1 MKTIVID
8 GNEYDIECNA
18 LTYIQYKKV
27 FNKGIFA
34 DMDIIKDYLIRQTL
48 KANELKEI
56 DNLESSIYELKE
68 KYPQM
73 SEQEIDTQVGNYM
86 NNYIDDFIE
95 VTTRIAYILIYSAN
109 EKIEEY
115 ENWLRKIKSFKI
127 DDDWVAE
134 VTELAVDCFC

>member
-8 GNEYDIECNA
+8 GNEYNIECNA

-34 DMDIIKDYLIRQTL
+34 DMDIIKDYLVRQTL
-48 KANELKEI
+48 KANELKE
-56 DNLESSIYELKE
+56 
-68 KYPQM
+68 KYPQI

-95 VTTRIAYILIYSAN
+95 VITRIAYILIYSAN
-109 EKIEEY
+109 EKVEEY
-115 ENWLRKIKSFKI
+115 ENWLRKIKNFKI

>member
-8 GNEYDIECNA
+8 GNEYNIECNA

-34 DMDIIKDYLIRQTL
+34 DMDIIKDYLVRQML
-48 KANELKEI
+48 KAN
-56 DNLESSIYELKE
+56 ELKE

-73 SEQEIDTQVGNYM
+73 SEQELDTQVGNYM

-95 VTTRIAYILIYSAN
+95 VITRIAYILIYSAHDKT
-109 EKIEEY
+109 EEDEEIEEY
-115 ENWLRKIKSFKI
+115 EEWLRKIKNLKI

-134 VTELAVDCFC
+134 VTEFAVDCFC

>member
-8 GNEYDIECNA
+8 GNEYNIECNG

-34 DMDIIKDYLIRQTL
+34 DMDIIKDYLVRQTL
-48 KANELKEI
+48 KANEI
-56 DNLESSIYELKE
+56 KE

-86 NNYIDDFIE
+86 NNHIDDFIE
-95 VTTRIAYILIYSAN
+95 VITRIAYILIYSAN
-109 EKIEEY
+109 EKVEEY
-115 ENWLRKIKSFKI
+115 ENWLRKIKNFKI

>member
-8 GNEYDIECNA
+8 GNEYNIECNA

-34 DMDIIKDYLIRQTL
+34 DMDIIKDYLVRQTL
-48 KANELKEI
+48 KAN
-56 DNLESSIYELKE
+56 ELKE

-95 VTTRIAYILIYSAN
+95 VITRIAYILIYSAN

-115 ENWLRKIKSFKI
+115 ENWLRKIKNFKI

>member
-8 GNEYDIECNA
+8 GNEYNIECNA

-34 DMDIIKDYLIRQTL
+34 DMDIIKDYLVRQTL
-48 KANELKEI
+48 KAN
-56 DNLESSIYELKE
+56 ELKE

-73 SEQEIDTQVGNYM
+73 SEQEIDAQVGNYM
-86 NNYIDDFIE
+86 NNHIDDFIE
-95 VTTRIAYILIYSAN
+95 VITRIAYILIYSAN
-109 EKIEEY
+109 EKVEEY
-115 ENWLRKIKSFKI
+115 ENWLRKIKNFKI

>member
-48 KANELKEI
+48 KAN
-56 DNLESSIYELKE
+56 ELKE

>member
-8 GNEYDIECNA
+8 GDEYEIECNA
-18 LTYIQYKKV
+18 LTYIQYKKI

-34 DMDIIKDYLIRQTL
+34 DMDIIKNYLVMQTL
-48 KANELKEI
+48 KANELKE
-56 DNLESSIYELKE
+56 

-73 SEQEIDTQVGNYM
+73 TEQEIDVQIGNYM
-86 NNYIDDFIE
+86 SNYIDDFVE
-95 VTTRIAYILIYSAN
+95 VITRIAYILIYSAN
-109 EKIEEY
+109 EKTEEY
-115 ENWLRKIKSFKI
+115 EKWLRKIKNFKI

>member
-48 KANELKEI
+48 KANELKE
-56 DNLESSIYELKE
+56 

-95 VTTRIAYILIYSAN
+95 VITRIAYILIYSAN

>member
-8 GNEYDIECNA
+8 GNKYDIECNA

-48 KANELKEI
+48 KANELKE
-56 DNLESSIYELKE
+56 

-95 VTTRIAYILIYSAN
+95 VITRIAYILIYSAN

>member
-34 DMDIIKDYLIRQTL
+34 DMDIIKDYLVRQTL
-48 KANELKEI
+48 KAN
-56 DNLESSIYELKE
+56 ELKE

-95 VTTRIAYILIYSAN
+95 VITRIAYILIYSAHDKT
-109 EKIEEY
+109 EEYEEIEEY
-115 ENWLRKIKSFKI
+115 EKWLRKIKSFKI

-134 VTELAVDCFC
+134 VTEFAVDCFC

>member
-8 GNEYDIECNA
+8 GNEYNIECNA

-34 DMDIIKDYLIRQTL
+34 DMDIIKDYLVRQTL
-48 KANELKEI
+48 KAN
-56 DNLESSIYELKE
+56 ELKE

-95 VTTRIAYILIYSAN
+95 VITRIAYILIYSAN

>member
-8 GNEYDIECNA
+8 GNEYNIECNA

-34 DMDIIKDYLIRQTL
+34 DMDTIKDYLVRQTL
-48 KANELKEI
+48 KANELKE
-56 DNLESSIYELKE
+56 

-73 SEQEIDTQVGNYM
+73 SEEEIDTQVGNYM

-95 VTTRIAYILIYSAN
+95 VITRIAYILIYSAN

>member
-8 GNEYDIECNA
+8 GNEYNIECNG

-34 DMDIIKDYLIRQTL
+34 DMDIIKDYLVRQTL
-48 KANELKEI
+48 KAN
-56 DNLESSIYELKE
+56 ELKE

-95 VTTRIAYILIYSAN
+95 VITRIAYILIYSAN
-109 EKIEEY
+109 EKVEEY
-115 ENWLRKIKSFKI
+115 ENWLRKIKNLKI

>member
-8 GNEYDIECNA
+8 GNKYNIECNA
-18 LTYIQYKKV
+18 LTYIQYKKI

-34 DMDIIKDYLIRQTL
+34 DMDIIKDYLVRQTL
-48 KANELKEI
+48 KAK
-56 DNLESSIYELKE
+56 ELKE

-73 SEQEIDTQVGNYM
+73 SEQEVDVQVGNYM
-86 NNYIDDFIE
+86 NNYIDEFIE
-95 VTTRIAYILIYSAN
+95 VVTRIAYILIYSAN

-115 ENWLRKIKSFKI
+115 ENWLRKIKNFKI

>member
-1 MKTIVID
+1 MKKIVID
-8 GNEYDIECNA
+8 GTEYNIECNA

-34 DMDIIKDYLIRQTL
+34 DMDIIKDYLVRQTL
-48 KANELKEI
+48 KAN
-56 DNLESSIYELKE
+56 ELKE

-95 VTTRIAYILIYSAN
+95 VITRIAYILIYSAN
-109 EKIEEY
+109 EKVEEY
-115 ENWLRKIKSFKI
+115 ENWLRKIKNFKI

>member
-8 GNEYDIECNA
+8 GNKYDIECNA

-48 KANELKEI
+48 KANELKE
-56 DNLESSIYELKE
+56 

-73 SEQEIDTQVGNYM
+73 LEQEIDTQVGNYM

-95 VTTRIAYILIYSAN
+95 VITRIAYILIYSAN

>member
-8 GNEYDIECNA
+8 GNEYEIECNA

-48 KANELKEI
+48 KANELKE
-56 DNLESSIYELKE
+56 

-95 VTTRIAYILIYSAN
+95 VITRIAYILIYSAN

>member
-8 GNEYDIECNA
+8 GNEYNIECNA

-34 DMDIIKDYLIRQTL
+34 DMDIIKDYLVRQTL
-48 KANELKEI
+48 KAN
-56 DNLESSIYELKE
+56 ELKE

-73 SEQEIDTQVGNYM
+73 SEQEIDAQVGNYM
-86 NNYIDDFIE
+86 NNHIDDFIE
-95 VTTRIAYILIYSAN
+95 VITRIAYILIYSAN
-109 EKIEEY
+109 EKVEEY
-115 ENWLRKIKSFKI
+115 ENWLRKIKNFKI
-127 DDDWVAE
+127 DDDWVVE

>member
-8 GNEYDIECNA
+8 GNEYNIECNA

-34 DMDIIKDYLIRQTL
+34 DMDTIKDYLVRQTL
-48 KANELKEI
+48 KANEI
-56 DNLESSIYELKE
+56 KE

-95 VTTRIAYILIYSAN
+95 VITRIAYILIYSAN

>member
-8 GNEYDIECNA
+8 GNEYNIECNG

-34 DMDIIKDYLIRQTL
+34 DMDTIKDYLVRQTL
-48 KANELKEI
+48 KANEI
-56 DNLESSIYELKE
+56 KE

-95 VTTRIAYILIYSAN
+95 VITRIAYILIYSAN
-109 EKIEEY
+109 EKVEEY
-115 ENWLRKIKSFKI
+115 ENWLRKIKNLKI